1 MEGIGR
7 ASGRLGETMKGSGV
21 GTRVRTLPM
30 FPLGAVLFP
39 HMLLPLHIFEP
50 RYRALTRDC
59 LAGDRCFGI
68 VLIERGEEVGG
79 RDRRFAMGTIAHI
92 LQAQPLDDG
101 RWILLTT
108 GTQRIRVLRWLPE
121 HPYPRAEVLEIDDP
135 PIGAGAESLLQQTLR
150 SLRRVSVLRYELGQ
164 DDAPFMG
171 ELSPDPNRASYE
183 AAAIARLGSLDAQR
197 LLELGSAESRLEALN
212 ASLDEEARALEQRLA
227 DGLG

>member
-1 MEGIGR
+1 
-7 ASGRLGETMKGSGV
+7 MKLESEKSGV
-21 GTRVRTLPM
+21 RTRARSLPM

-68 VLIERGEEVGG
+68 VLIGRGEEVGG
-79 RDRRFAMGTIAHI
+79 RNRRFSLGTIAHI
-92 LQAQPLDDG
+92 RQAQPLDDG
-101 RWILLTT
+101 RWILLAI
-108 GTQRIRVLRWLPE
+108 GARRIRVLHWLPE
-121 HPYPRAEVLEIDDP
+121 HPYPRAEVQEIEDP
-135 PIGAGAESLLQQTLR
+135 PLGADAEDLARETLR
-150 SLRRVSVLRYELGQ
+150 VLRRVNVLRYELGL

-171 ELSPDPNRASYE
+171 ELSSDPIRASYE

-197 LLELGSAESRLEALN
+197 LLELPSAESRLKALS
-212 ASLDEEARALEQRLA
+212 ALLGEEARTLEQRLA